1 MYWYKNNFF
10 NLIAGLGLI
19 QQQTIKGTVY
29 SFLGVIIGF
38 VNLAILSPLI
48 FTSDQIGLTQV
59 MIAIAT
65 ILAQFGGLGFNNVT
79 NRLFPYFRSS
89 PGAHNGYLSLASLV
103 TATGFIICLI
113 GLSIYMPTFIENNRE
128 KSALLSEY
136 AWYIPLLLGFIML
149 FTLLDNYCKVLFNAV
164 IGTFLRDFVLRLI
177 TLLLVLLFYF
187 SLIDFGTYVF
197 LFVISQA
204 VPALIIIIYLLSRG
218 EFRFTA
224 YRSFLSPDLIRQI
237 ISLSLFGIVAGLSGI
252 AINSIDKYMVNSFEG
267 LGDAGIYSIAVY
279 FAALIL
285 IPARSLGKIAIPVI
299 SEAWK
304 RNDIKVI
311 HDVYYKSSINQ
322 LIIGLLIFVG
332 ILANLNNIFRILP
345 PEYAKG
351 EMVIVFFGFANLVSA
366 SAGACKIILSTSS
379 YYKYQTYLMLILI
392 ILVIVSNLI
401 FIPVMG
407 IPGAALASLISMFVY
422 TGLTVLVLKRFFGLW
437 PFRRVHLLML
447 VFTFIIYLLIG
458 LLPEMSLIPDI
469 ILRSSLIIIAFIII
483 LKVFRISDD
492 ATNLFSTYL
501 AYFRKK
507 N

>member
-1 MYWYKNNFF
+1 M
-10 NLIAGLGLI
+10 GLI
-19 QQQTIKGTVY
+19 QQQTIRGTVY
-29 SFLGVIIGF
+29 SFLGVILGF

-65 ILAQFGGLGFNNVT
+65 ILAQLGGLGFNNVT

-136 AWYIPLLLGFIML
+136 AWYIPVLLGFIML

-187 SLIDFGTYVF
+187 SLIDFSTYVF

-204 VPALIIIIYLLSRG
+204 VPALIIIIYLLYRG
-218 EFRFTA
+218 EFRFTG
-224 YRSFLSPDLIRQI
+224 YKSFLSPDLIRQI
-237 ISLSLFGIVAGLSGI
+237 ISLSLFGVVAGLSGI
-252 AINSIDKYMVNSFEG
+252 AITSIDKYMVNSFEG

-311 HDVYYKSSINQ
+311 QDVYYKSSINQ

-332 ILANLNNIFRILP
+332 IIANMDNIFRILP

-351 EMVIVFFGFANLVSA
+351 EMVIIFFGFANLVSA

-401 FIPVMG
+401 LIPAMG

-422 TGLTVLVLKRFFGLW
+422 TGLTVVVLKRFFGLW
-437 PFRRVHLLML
+437 PF
-447 VFTFIIYLLIG
+447 VFKH
-458 LLPEMSLIPDI
+458 
-469 ILRSSLIIIAFIII
+469 III
-483 LKVFRISDD
+483 LSLALLIFVAASLLPKMPLVMDIMLRSILIIVMFGAGVLLFNISDD
-492 ATNLFSTYL
+492 ANSTVRRIRNK
-501 AYFRKK
+501 FF
-507 N
+507 